1 MKTRRTARCFREED
15 PVLAED
21 LDLIASDE
29 RIEWSRFRN
38 STILVTG
45 ATGFLGSLLVKALVE
60 ANLKRDLGLRIL
72 ADVRSMDKARRVLR
86 VPLNQKFVRVV
97 LGGCLEPSRIGEPV
111 DYIFHTVAVTASKM
125 MVDEPYETAAVTLIG
140 TQNIL
145 DFARENAIKGMV
157 YLSSMEVY
165 GIPPSKRGLVT
176 EDKIGYLN
184 PLLPR
189 SSYPESKRMA
199 ECLCAAAA
207 HEYGM
212 PVTIARLA
220 QTFGAGI
227 SKTDNRVFAQFARAI
242 MADSDIVLRTD
253 GSKAHCYCYS
263 RDAVV
268 GLLMLLTKG
277 VRGEAYNVANEKTF
291 CSIRG
296 MAERVIAAFPES
308 GSQLVFDIPEDVAAL
323 GYPPNSRLKLSSR
336 KMRDLGWKP
345 SVDLETMY
353 ARLIASFKSQDEGR
367 KELKK

>member
-1 MKTRRTARCFREED
+1 MKTRRTARCFRETD

-29 RIEWSRFRN
+29 RIEWSCFRN

-45 ATGFLGSLLVKALVE
+45 ATGFFGSLLVKALVE
-60 ANLKRDLGLRIL
+60 ANLKRELGLRIL
-72 ADVRSMDKARRVLR
+72 ADVRSVDKARKVLR
-86 VPLNQKFVRVV
+86 VPLCHKFVRVV
-97 LGGCLEPSRIGEPV
+97 PGGCREPSRIGEKV
-111 DYIFHTVAVTASKM
+111 DYIFHTVAVTTSKM

-140 TQNIL
+140 TQNML
-145 DFARENAIKGMV
+145 DFARENAVKGMV

-165 GIPPSKRGLVT
+165 GIPTSKRGLVT

-207 HEYGM
+207 HEYGT

-227 SKTDNRVFAQFARAI
+227 SKTDTRVFAQFARAI
-242 MADSDIVLRTD
+242 MSGSDIVLRSD
-253 GSKAHCYCYS
+253 GSTQRCYCYS

-268 GLLMLLTKG
+268 ALLMLATKG
-277 VRGEAYNVANEKTF
+277 QRGEAYNIANEKTF
-291 CSIRG
+291 CSIRE
-296 MAERVIAAFPES
+296 MAERVIAASPACKS
-308 GSQLVFDIPEDVAAL
+308 RLVFDIADDISKL
-323 GYPPNSRLKLSSR
+323 GYLPKFRMRLSSR

-353 ARLIASFKSQDEGR
+353 ARLIASFKSQGEGM
-367 KELKK
+367 EGQKK